1 MAAKVDHS
9 REKEVA
15 NATAAEVEVTMSSS
29 KHFTLKVNQE
39 STDAFFALV
48 FDASPQRVV
57 AFEDVHP
64 LLLDVAIGDFGV
76 RWQTIG
82 QQCVQCSV

>member
-48 FDASPQRVV
+48 FDASPQRV
-57 AFEDVHP
+57 HP